1 MVLRHVYAPI
11 FPFICFSFCLIEIEE
26 VFGGILEK
34 EQDVSAG
41 VAAIRTLL
49 AVLEHETCKCCA
61 LLYSLNNVECIFFR
75 NRASF

>member
-1 MVLRHVYAPI
+1 VVLRHVYAPI
-11 FPFICFSFCLIEIEE
+11 LPFICFSFCLIEIEE

-41 VAAIRTLL
+41 IAAIRTLL
-49 AVLEHETCKCCA
+49 TVLEHDTCKCCV
-61 LLYSLNNVECIFFR
+61 LLRISKNVECFFFR